1 MAKRYSRLPTELLPP
16 GTVPSLHLLSFN
28 VNVAMLGAIAE
39 YNQASASHE
48 GPIRSRADARA
59 AIEMARAD
67 WHEMERHG

>member
-1 MAKRYSRLPTELLPP
+1 MAKRYSKLPTELLPP
-16 GTVPSLHLLSFN
+16 GTVPRLHHLSFN

-39 YNQASASHE
+39 YNHQSAQHE

-67 WHEMERHG
+67 WHEMERGR